1 MESKMKC
8 PKCGQMEK
16 TKNGFHRGKQRYKC
30 KCCGCNYTGGKNGY
44 PNHIKQK
51 AIKYYLEGNGFRR
64 IERLM
69 GVSHVSVINWVKQ
82 FASKFKNIP
91 KKCEKVDILELD
103 EMCVSSKKNMALDC
117 CKQKD

>member
-1 MESKMKC
+1 MENKIKC
-8 PKCGQMEK
+8 PKCGQIEK

-30 KCCGCNYTGGKNGY
+30 KCCGCNYTGSKNGC

-91 KKCEKVDILELD
+91 KKCEKVDIIELD

-117 CKQKD
+117 CKQGD

>member
-1 MESKMKC
+1 MESKIKC

-16 TKNGFHRGKQRYKC
+16 TKNGFHRSKQRYKC
-30 KCCGCNYTGGKNGY
+30 KFCGCNYTGSRNGY
-44 PNHIKQK
+44 PDHIKLK

-91 KKCEKVDILELD
+91 KNYEKVDILELD

>member
-117 CKQKD
+117 CEQRN

>member
-1 MESKMKC
+1 MDFIEENNDISV
-8 PKCGQMEK
+8 
-16 TKNGFHRGKQRYKC
+16 NVVD
-30 KCCGCNYTGGKNGY
+30 
-44 PNHIKQK
+44 
-51 AIKYYLEGNGFRR
+51 AITLVARMVILIIGFRI

>member
-1 MESKMKC
+1 MKC

-16 TKNGFHRGKQRYKC
+16 TKNGFHRGKQ
-30 KCCGCNYTGGKNGY
+30 
-44 PNHIKQK
+44 I
-51 AIKYYLEGNGFRR
+51 
-64 IERLM
+64 
-69 GVSHVSVINWVKQ
+69 SVINWVKQ

-91 KKCEKVDILELD
+91 KKCEKVDIIELD